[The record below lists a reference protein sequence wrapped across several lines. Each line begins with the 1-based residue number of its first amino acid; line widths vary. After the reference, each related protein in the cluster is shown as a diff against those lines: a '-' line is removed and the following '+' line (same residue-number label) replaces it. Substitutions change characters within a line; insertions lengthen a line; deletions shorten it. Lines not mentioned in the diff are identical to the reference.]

1 MAARARTALREVLR
15 RSSGRDRLERTRRKG
30 LRSGQLDQS
39 ETDRDRFDSMR
50 HSGLGDTD
58 GGGDREDDIVVVR
71 VIEEPGADPRRVR
84 RARMSQGGQG
94 KQDAQQ
100 QEDQGRPACHGR
112 GRYSRRGRR
121 ATRGPDRG
129 RWRYRYFVGHL
140 NGAPHVGRGTRVAV
154 SPSVARPPPRRSRA
168 ASPPP
173 RAPRPR
179 GCRRRSRVR
188 SCARSS
194 RRDSRPRGTRRA
206 WRRPRCSRRPRDCSR
221 RACAS

>member
-1 MAARARTALREVLR
+1 MAARARTALREALR
-15 RSSGRDRLERTRRKG
+15 RSSGGDRLERTRRKG
-30 LRSGQLDQS
+30 LRSSQLDQS

-58 GGGDREDDIVVVR
+58 GGGDREDDIVVVP
-71 VIEEPGADPRRVR
+71 VIEEPGPDPRRVR

-154 SPSVARPPPRRSRA
+154 SPSAARPPPRRPRA